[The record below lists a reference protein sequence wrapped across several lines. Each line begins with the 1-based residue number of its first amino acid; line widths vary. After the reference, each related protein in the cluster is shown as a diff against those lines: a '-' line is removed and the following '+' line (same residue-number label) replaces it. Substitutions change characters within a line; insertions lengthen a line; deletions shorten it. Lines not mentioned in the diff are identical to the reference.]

1 MEKIEI
7 ILGKICLLVICSI
20 IGTGVLLTC
29 VYLANALVD
38 FLVSHVVCGVAFAV
52 VAFLLLF
59 REIEKSL

>member
-7 ILGKICLLVICSI
+7 ILGKICLLIICSI
-20 IGTGVLLTC
+20 VGTGVLLGC
-29 VYLANALVD
+29 VYLTNALVD
-38 FLVSHVVCGVAFAV
+38 FLVSHVVFGVAFAV

>member
-1 MEKIEI
+1 MERIEI

-20 IGTGVLLTC
+20 IGTGVLLGC

-38 FLVSHVVCGVAFAV
+38 FLVSHVVCGIAFVV

>member
-20 IGTGVLLTC
+20 IGTGVLLGC
-29 VYLANALVD
+29 VYLTNALVD
-38 FLVSHVVCGVAFAV
+38 FLVSHVICGVAFVV

>member
-1 MEKIEI
+1 MERIEI

-20 IGTGVLLTC
+20 IGTGVLLSC
-29 VYLANALVD
+29 VYLANTLVN
-38 FLVSHVVCGVAFAV
+38 FLVSHVVCGIAFVV